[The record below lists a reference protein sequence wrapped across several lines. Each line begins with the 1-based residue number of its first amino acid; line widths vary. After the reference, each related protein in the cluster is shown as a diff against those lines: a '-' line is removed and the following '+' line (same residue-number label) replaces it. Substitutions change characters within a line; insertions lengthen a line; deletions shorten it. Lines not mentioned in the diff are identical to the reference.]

1 MSSNIREIVDFV
13 KSMDD
18 FVKGIADCE
27 AAGCTINQE
36 TINDIAEIRP
46 DILEY
51 IESIRNFIT
60 SQKVVTKVPEAVAV
74 IEPVT
79 EEVEKEK
86 TKYHRLCYDDV
97 EIISMF
103 IRDNCGNMGIDKTK
117 AKVHKRFS
125 SLNVTDQTLDGV
137 VIKKTFVNI
146 TDKYFKVENKRIIA
160 VNESESTSSAKEEPE
175 EVAKKVEEKPVTNKG
190 FVRTYTASMQTK
202 SFNSL
207 LKILDQKHLFQL
219 ISENPELTKSQIVDI
234 AKVELDRV
242 NNGMSTES
250 LAILYGILI
259 LDVMDKTGAT
269 KTVSVRKNVYKTYGL
284 HVDNT
289 LINDIK
295 NRKVLTP
302 QILDKFAS

>member
-1 MSSNIREIVDFV
+1 MSSSNIRELVDFV

-18 FVKGIADCE
+18 FVNGIADCE
-27 AAGCTINQE
+27 ASGCTIDQE

-60 SQKVVTKVPEAVAV
+60 SQKVIAEATSSTV
-74 IEPVT
+74 IEPAV
-79 EEVEKEK
+79 EVKKEK
-86 TKYHRLCYDDV
+86 TKYRRLKHDDIEV
-97 EIISMF
+97 IGKY
-103 IRDNCGNMGIDKTK
+103 IRDNCHNMTIDKTK

-125 SLNVTDQTLDGV
+125 SLDVADETLDT
-137 VIKKTFVNI
+137 VIVKKTFVNI
-146 TDKYFKVENKRIIA
+146 TDKYFTIENKRIVA
-160 VNESESTSSAKEEPE
+160 VGKEEPKAVE
-175 EVAKKVEEKPVTNKG
+175 KVEEKPVINKG

-250 LAILYGILI
+250 LALLYGILI

-269 KTVSVRKNVYKTYGL
+269 KPVSIRKSVYKTYGI

-289 LINDIK
+289 LINDMK
-295 NRKVLTP
+295 NRRVLTP
-302 QILDKFAS
+302 QILDKVAG

>member
-1 MSSNIREIVDFV
+1 MSNIREVVDFV
-13 KSMDD
+13 KSMDE
-18 FVKGIADCE
+18 FVAGIAACE
-27 AAGCTINQE
+27 AEGNTINQE

-51 IESIRNFIT
+51 VESIRNFIT
-60 SQKVVTKVPEAVAV
+60 SQKVIVEVPEAV
-74 IEPVT
+74 IEPVVT
-79 EEVEKEK
+79 EVKKEK
-86 TKYHRLCYDDV
+86 LKYRRLKHDDIEV
-97 EIISMF
+97 IGEF
-103 IRDNCGNMGIDKTK
+103 IRDNCNSMTIDKTK

-125 SLNVTDQTLDGV
+125 SLDVADETLDTV
-137 VIKKTFVNI
+137 VVKKTFVNI
-146 TDKYFKVENKRIIA
+146 TDKYFTIANKRIVA
-160 VNESESTSSAKEEPE
+160 AGSASVKEEPKAVE
-175 EVAKKVEEKPVTNKG
+175 KVEEKPIINKG
-190 FVRTYTASMQTK
+190 FVRTYTASMPTK

-269 KTVSVRKNVYKTYGL
+269 KPVSIRKSVYKTYGI

-295 NRKVLTP
+295 NRRVLTP
-302 QILDKFAS
+302 QILGKF

>member
-1 MSSNIREIVDFV
+1 MSNSNIREVVDFV

-18 FVKGIADCE
+18 FVKGITDCE

-36 TINDIAEIRP
+36 TINDISEIRP

-60 SQKVVTKVPEAVAV
+60 SQKVITEVPKAVV
-74 IEPVT
+74 IEPTT
-79 EEVEKEK
+79 EDVKKEK
-86 TKYHRLCYDDV
+86 TKYRRLKHDDIEV
-97 EIISMF
+97 IGEF
-103 IRDNCGNMGIDKTK
+103 IRDNCNSMTIDKTK

-125 SLNVTDQTLDGV
+125 SLDVADETLDTV
-137 VIKKTFVNI
+137 IIKKTFVNI
-146 TDKYFKVENKRIIA
+146 TDKYFTIENKRIIA
-160 VNESESTSSAKEEPE
+160 VSESTEEPKAVE
-175 EVAKKVEEKPVTNKG
+175 KVEEKPVTNKG

-295 NRKVLTP
+295 SRKVLTP
-302 QILDKFAS
+302 QILDKFVG

>member
-1 MSSNIREIVDFV
+1 MSSSNIREVVDFV

-36 TINDIAEIRP
+36 TINDISEIRP

-60 SQKVVTKVPEAVAV
+60 SQKVITEVPKTVA
-74 IEPVT
+74 IEPVVT
-79 EEVEKEK
+79 EVKKEK
-86 TKYHRLCYDDV
+86 LKYRRLKHDDIEV
-97 EIISMF
+97 IGEF
-103 IRDNCGNMGIDKTK
+103 IRDNCNSMTIDKTK

-125 SLNVTDQTLDGV
+125 SLDVADETLDTV

-146 TDKYFKVENKRIIA
+146 TDKYFTIENKRIVA
-160 VNESESTSSAKEEPE
+160 VGSTSVKEEPKVVE
-175 EVAKKVEEKPVTNKG
+175 KVEEKPVTNKG
-190 FVRTYTASMQTK
+190 FIRTYTASMPTK

-250 LAILYGILI
+250 LAILYGILV

-269 KTVSVRKNVYKTYGL
+269 KPVSIRKSVYKTYGI

-295 NRKVLTP
+295 NRRVLTH
-302 QILDKFAS
+302 QILDKF

>member
-1 MSSNIREIVDFV
+1 MSSSNIREVVDFV

-60 SQKVVTKVPEAVAV
+60 SQKVITEVPKAAV
-74 IEPVT
+74 IEPVVT
-79 EEVEKEK
+79 EIKKEK
-86 TKYHRLCYDDV
+86 IKYRRLKHDDIEV
-97 EIISMF
+97 IGEF
-103 IRDNCGNMGIDKTK
+103 IRDNCNSMTIDKTK

-125 SLNVTDQTLDGV
+125 SLDVADETLDTV

-146 TDKYFKVENKRIIA
+146 TDKYFTIENKRIVAIG
-160 VNESESTSSAKEEPE
+160 SASVKEEP
-175 EVAKKVEEKPVTNKG
+175 KVVEKMEEKPVINKG
-190 FVRTYTASMQTK
+190 FVRTYTASMPTK

-259 LDVMDKTGAT
+259 LDVIDKTGAT
-269 KTVSVRKNVYKTYGL
+269 KPVSIRKSVYKTYGI

-295 NRKVLTP
+295 NRRVLTP
-302 QILDKFAS
+302 QILDKF

>member
-1 MSSNIREIVDFV
+1 MSSSNIRELVDFV

-18 FVKGIADCE
+18 FIKGIADCE

-36 TINDIAEIRP
+36 TINDISEIRP

-60 SQKVVTKVPEAVAV
+60 SQKVITEVPKAAV
-74 IEPVT
+74 IEPVVT
-79 EEVEKEK
+79 EVKKEK
-86 TKYHRLCYDDV
+86 PKYRRLKHDDI
-97 EIISMF
+97 EIIGEF
-103 IRDNCGNMGIDKTK
+103 IRDNCSSMTIDKTK

-125 SLNVTDQTLDGV
+125 SLDVADETLDTV

-146 TDKYFKVENKRIIA
+146 TDKYFTIENKRIVA
-160 VNESESTSSAKEEPE
+160 VGSASVEEPKAVE
-175 EVAKKVEEKPVTNKG
+175 KVEEKPVTNKG
-190 FVRTYTASMQTK
+190 FIRTYTASMPTK

-259 LDVMDKTGAT
+259 LDVMDRTGAT
-269 KTVSVRKNVYKTYGL
+269 KPVSIRKNVYKTYGL

-295 NRKVLTP
+295 NRRVLTP
-302 QILDKFAS
+302 QILGKF

>member
-1 MSSNIREIVDFV
+1 MSNIREVVDFV
-13 KSMDD
+13 KSMDE
-18 FVKGIADCE
+18 FVDGITACE
-27 AAGCTINQE
+27 ATGCTINQE
-36 TINDIAEIRP
+36 AINDIAEIRP

-51 IESIRNFIT
+51 VESIKNFIT
-60 SQKVVTKVPEAVAV
+60 SQKVTVEVPKAAV
-74 IEPVT
+74 IEPVV
-79 EEVEKEK
+79 EVKKEK
-86 TKYHRLCYDDV
+86 TKYRRLKHDDIEV
-97 EIISMF
+97 IGEF
-103 IRDNCGNMGIDKTK
+103 IRDNCNSMTIDKTK

-125 SLNVTDQTLDGV
+125 SLDVADETLDTV
-137 VIKKTFVNI
+137 IIKKTFVNI
-146 TDKYFKVENKRIIA
+146 TDKYFTIENKRIIA
-160 VNESESTSSAKEEPE
+160 VSESTEEPK
-175 EVAKKVEEKPVTNKG
+175 AKVEKVEEKPVTNKG

-295 NRKVLTP
+295 SRKVLTS
-302 QILDKFAS
+302 QILDKFAG

>member
-1 MSSNIREIVDFV
+1 MSSSNIRELVDFV

-18 FVKGIADCE
+18 FVNGIADCE
-27 AAGCTINQE
+27 ASGCTIDQE

-60 SQKVVTKVPEAVAV
+60 SQKVIIEVPKATV
-74 IEPVT
+74 IEPAV
-79 EEVEKEK
+79 EVKKEK
-86 TKYHRLCYDDV
+86 IKYRRLKHDDIEV
-97 EIISMF
+97 IGKY
-103 IRDNCGNMGIDKTK
+103 IRDNCHNMTIDKTK
-117 AKVHKRFS
+117 TKVHKRFS
-125 SLNVTDQTLDGV
+125 SLDVANETLDTV
-137 VIKKTFVNI
+137 VNKKTFVNI
-146 TDKYFKVENKRIIA
+146 SDKYFTIENKRIVA
-160 VNESESTSSAKEEPE
+160 VGKEEPKAVE
-175 EVAKKVEEKPVTNKG
+175 KVEEKPVINKG

-250 LAILYGILI
+250 LALLYGILI
-259 LDVMDKTGAT
+259 LDVMDKTNAT
-269 KTVSVRKNVYKTYGL
+269 KTVSIRKNVYKTYGI

-295 NRKVLTP
+295 NRRVLTP
-302 QILDKFAS
+302 QILDKF

>member
-1 MSSNIREIVDFV
+1 MSSSNIRELVDFV

-18 FVKGIADCE
+18 FIKGIADCE

-36 TINDIAEIRP
+36 TINDISEIRP

-60 SQKVVTKVPEAVAV
+60 SQKVITEVPKAAV
-74 IEPVT
+74 IEPVVT
-79 EEVEKEK
+79 EVKKEK
-86 TKYHRLCYDDV
+86 LKYRRLKHDDIEV
-97 EIISMF
+97 IGEF
-103 IRDNCGNMGIDKTK
+103 IRDNCNSMTIDKTK

-125 SLNVTDQTLDGV
+125 SLDVADETLDTV

-146 TDKYFKVENKRIIA
+146 TDKYFTIENKRIVA
-160 VNESESTSSAKEEPE
+160 VGSASVKEEP
-175 EVAKKVEEKPVTNKG
+175 KVVEKVKEKPVTNKG
-190 FVRTYTASMQTK
+190 FIRTYTASMPTK

-269 KTVSVRKNVYKTYGL
+269 KPVSIRKSVYKTYGI
-284 HVDNT
+284 HVNNT

-295 NRKVLTP
+295 NRRVLTP
-302 QILDKFAS
+302 QILDKF

>member
-1 MSSNIREIVDFV
+1 MSNSNIREVVDFV

-18 FVKGIADCE
+18 FVNGIANCE
-27 AAGCTINQE
+27 ASGCTINQE

-60 SQKVVTKVPEAVAV
+60 SQKVIEVPKAAV

-79 EEVEKEK
+79 EVKKEK
-86 TKYHRLCYDDV
+86 TKYRRLKHDDIEV
-97 EIISMF
+97 IGKY
-103 IRDNCGNMGIDKTK
+103 IRDNCHNMTIDKTK

-125 SLNVTDQTLDGV
+125 SLDVADETLDT
-137 VIKKTFVNI
+137 VIVKKTFVNI
-146 TDKYFKVENKRIIA
+146 TDKYFTIANKKIVA
-160 VNESESTSSAKEEPE
+160 VSESAEEPKAVE
-175 EVAKKVEEKPVTNKG
+175 KVEEKPVINKG

-250 LAILYGILI
+250 LALLYGILI

-269 KTVSVRKNVYKTYGL
+269 KPVSIRKSVYKTYGI

-295 NRKVLTP
+295 SRRVLTP
-302 QILDKFAS
+302 QILDKFAG

>member
-1 MSSNIREIVDFV
+1 MSNIREIVDFV

-27 AAGCTINQE
+27 SAGCAINQE

-60 SQKVVTKVPEAVAV
+60 SQKVTVEVPKAAV
-74 IEPVT
+74 IEPAT
-79 EEVEKEK
+79 EVKKEK
-86 TKYHRLCYDDV
+86 IKYRRLKHDDIEV
-97 EIISMF
+97 IGEF
-103 IRDNCGNMGIDKTK
+103 IRDNCHNMTIDKTK

-125 SLNVTDQTLDGV
+125 SLDVADETLDT
-137 VIKKTFVNI
+137 VIVKKTFVNI
-146 TDKYFKVENKRIIA
+146 TDKYFTIANKRIVA
-160 VNESESTSSAKEEPE
+160 VSESAEEPKAVE
-175 EVAKKVEEKPVTNKG
+175 KVEEKPVINKG

-269 KTVSVRKNVYKTYGL
+269 KPVSIRKSVYKTYGI

-295 NRKVLTP
+295 NRRVLTP
-302 QILDKFAS
+302 QILGKF

>member
-1 MSSNIREIVDFV
+1 MSNIREVVDFV
-13 KSMDD
+13 KSMDE
-18 FVKGIADCE
+18 FVDGITVCE
-27 AAGCTINQE
+27 ATGCAINQE

-60 SQKVVTKVPEAVAV
+60 SQKVTVEVPKAAV
-74 IEPVT
+74 IEPAT
-79 EEVEKEK
+79 EVKKEK
-86 TKYHRLCYDDV
+86 TKYRRLKHDDIEV
-97 EIISMF
+97 IGEF
-103 IRDNCGNMGIDKTK
+103 IRDNCHNMTIDKTK

-125 SLNVTDQTLDGV
+125 SLDVADETLDT
-137 VIKKTFVNI
+137 VIVKKTFVNI
-146 TDKYFKVENKRIIA
+146 TDKYFTIANKRIVA
-160 VNESESTSSAKEEPE
+160 VSESAEEPKAVE
-175 EVAKKVEEKPVTNKG
+175 KVEEKPVTNKG

-269 KTVSVRKNVYKTYGL
+269 KPVSIRKSVYKTYGI

-295 NRKVLTP
+295 NRRVLTP
-302 QILDKFAS
+302 QILDKFVG

>member
-1 MSSNIREIVDFV
+1 MSSSNIRELVDFV

-18 FVKGIADCE
+18 FVNGIADCE
-27 AAGCTINQE
+27 ASGCTIDQE

-60 SQKVVTKVPEAVAV
+60 SQKVITEVPKATV
-74 IEPVT
+74 IEPAV
-79 EEVEKEK
+79 EVKKEK
-86 TKYHRLCYDDV
+86 IKYRRLKHDDIEV
-97 EIISMF
+97 IGKY
-103 IRDNCGNMGIDKTK
+103 IRDNCHNMTIDKTK
-117 AKVHKRFS
+117 TKVHKRFS
-125 SLNVTDQTLDGV
+125 SLDVADETLDTV
-137 VIKKTFVNI
+137 VNKKTFVNI
-146 TDKYFKVENKRIIA
+146 SDKYFTIENKRIVA
-160 VNESESTSSAKEEPE
+160 VGKEEPKAVE
-175 EVAKKVEEKPVTNKG
+175 KLEEKPVINKG

-250 LAILYGILI
+250 LALLYGILI
-259 LDVMDKTGAT
+259 LDVMDKTNAT
-269 KTVSVRKNVYKTYGL
+269 KTVSIRKNVYKTYGI

-295 NRKVLTP
+295 NRRVLTP
-302 QILDKFAS
+302 QILDKF

>member
-1 MSSNIREIVDFV
+1 MSNSNIREVVDFV

-27 AAGCTINQE
+27 ASGCAINQE

-60 SQKVVTKVPEAVAV
+60 SQKVITEVPKATV
-74 IEPVT
+74 IEPAV
-79 EEVEKEK
+79 EVKKEK
-86 TKYHRLCYDDV
+86 TKYRRLKHDDIEV
-97 EIISMF
+97 IGKY
-103 IRDNCGNMGIDKTK
+103 IRDNCHNMTIDKTK
-117 AKVHKRFS
+117 TKVHKRFS
-125 SLNVTDQTLDGV
+125 SLDVANETLDTV
-137 VIKKTFVNI
+137 VNKKTFVNI
-146 TDKYFKVENKRIIA
+146 SDKYFTIENKRIVA
-160 VNESESTSSAKEEPE
+160 VGKEEPKAVE
-175 EVAKKVEEKPVTNKG
+175 KVEEKPVINKG

-250 LAILYGILI
+250 LALLYGILI
-259 LDVMDKTGAT
+259 LDVMDKTNAT
-269 KTVSVRKNVYKTYGL
+269 KTVSIRKNVYKTYGI

-295 NRKVLTP
+295 NRRVLTP
-302 QILDKFAS
+302 QILDKF

>member
-1 MSSNIREIVDFV
+1 MSSSNIRELVDFV

-18 FVKGIADCE
+18 FVNGIADCE
-27 AAGCTINQE
+27 ASGCTIDQE

-60 SQKVVTKVPEAVAV
+60 SQKVIAEATSSTV
-74 IEPVT
+74 IEPAV
-79 EEVEKEK
+79 EVKKEK
-86 TKYHRLCYDDV
+86 TKYRRLKHDDIEV
-97 EIISMF
+97 IGKY
-103 IRDNCGNMGIDKTK
+103 IRDNCHNMTIDKTK

-125 SLNVTDQTLDGV
+125 SLDVADETLDT
-137 VIKKTFVNI
+137 VIVKKTFVNI
-146 TDKYFKVENKRIIA
+146 TDKYFTIENKRIVA
-160 VNESESTSSAKEEPE
+160 VGKEEPKAVE
-175 EVAKKVEEKPVTNKG
+175 KVEEKPVINKG

-250 LAILYGILI
+250 LALLYGILI

-269 KTVSVRKNVYKTYGL
+269 KPVSIRKSVYKTYGI

-295 NRKVLTP
+295 NRRVLTP
-302 QILDKFAS
+302 QILDKFAG

>member
-1 MSSNIREIVDFV
+1 MSSNIRELVDFV

-18 FVKGIADCE
+18 FVKGISDCE

-60 SQKVVTKVPEAVAV
+60 SQKVIIEVPKPAV
-74 IEPVT
+74 IEPVV
-79 EEVEKEK
+79 EVKKEK
-86 TKYHRLCYDDV
+86 TKYRRLKHDDIEV
-97 EIISMF
+97 IGEF
-103 IRDNCGNMGIDKTK
+103 IRDNCNNMTIDKTK
-117 AKVHKRFS
+117 TKVHKRFS
-125 SLNVTDQTLDGV
+125 SLDVADETLDTV

-146 TDKYFKVENKRIIA
+146 TDKYFTIENKRIVA
-160 VNESESTSSAKEEPE
+160 VGSASVEEPKVVVE
-175 EVAKKVEEKPVTNKG
+175 KVEEKLITNKG
-190 FVRTYTASMQTK
+190 FVRTYTASMPTK

-269 KTVSVRKNVYKTYGL
+269 KTVSVRKSVYKTYGI

-295 NRKVLTP
+295 NRRVLTP
-302 QILDKFAS
+302 QILDKF

>member
-1 MSSNIREIVDFV
+1 MSNIREVVDFV
-13 KSMDD
+13 KSMDE
-18 FVKGIADCE
+18 FVDGITACE
-27 AAGCTINQE
+27 ATGCTINQE
-36 TINDIAEIRP
+36 AINDIAEIRP

-51 IESIRNFIT
+51 VESIKNFIT
-60 SQKVVTKVPEAVAV
+60 SQKVTVEVPKAAV
-74 IEPVT
+74 IEPAT
-79 EEVEKEK
+79 EGKKEK
-86 TKYHRLCYDDV
+86 TKYRRLKHDDIEV
-97 EIISMF
+97 IGEF
-103 IRDNCGNMGIDKTK
+103 IRDNCNNMSIDKTK

-125 SLNVTDQTLDGV
+125 SLDVADETLDT
-137 VIKKTFVNI
+137 VIVKKTFVNI
-146 TDKYFKVENKRIIA
+146 TDKYFTIANKKIVA
-160 VNESESTSSAKEEPE
+160 VGSTSVKEEPKAVE
-175 EVAKKVEEKPVTNKG
+175 KVEEKPVTNKG
-190 FVRTYTASMQTK
+190 FVRTYAASMPTK

-269 KTVSVRKNVYKTYGL
+269 KPVSIRKSVYKTYGI

-295 NRKVLTP
+295 NRRVLTP
-302 QILDKFAS
+302 QILDKF

>member
-1 MSSNIREIVDFV
+1 MSSSNIRELVDFV

-18 FVKGIADCE
+18 FIKGIADCE

-36 TINDIAEIRP
+36 TINDISEIRP

-60 SQKVVTKVPEAVAV
+60 SQKVITEVPKAAV
-74 IEPVT
+74 IEPVVT
-79 EEVEKEK
+79 EVKKEK
-86 TKYHRLCYDDV
+86 LKYRRLKHDDIEV
-97 EIISMF
+97 IGEF
-103 IRDNCGNMGIDKTK
+103 IRDNCNSMTIDKTK

-125 SLNVTDQTLDGV
+125 SLDVADETLDTV

-146 TDKYFKVENKRIIA
+146 TDKYFTIENKRIVA
-160 VNESESTSSAKEEPE
+160 VGSASVKEEP
-175 EVAKKVEEKPVTNKG
+175 KVVEKVKEKPVTNKG
-190 FVRTYTASMQTK
+190 FIRTYTASMPTK

-269 KTVSVRKNVYKTYGL
+269 KPVSIRKSVYKTYGI

-295 NRKVLTP
+295 NRRVLTP
-302 QILDKFAS
+302 QILDKFIG

>member
-1 MSSNIREIVDFV
+1 MSNIREVVDFA
-13 KSMDD
+13 KSMDE
-18 FVKGIADCE
+18 FVDGIAACE
-27 AAGCTINQE
+27 ADGCTINQE
-36 TINDIAEIRP
+36 AINDIAEIRP

-51 IESIRNFIT
+51 VESIKNFIT
-60 SQKVVTKVPEAVAV
+60 SQKVTVEVPEAVAV

-79 EEVEKEK
+79 EVKKEK
-86 TKYHRLCYDDV
+86 TKYRRLKYDDI
-97 EIISMF
+97 EIIGEF
-103 IRDNCGNMGIDKTK
+103 IRDNCNGTTIDKTK

-125 SLNVTDQTLDGV
+125 SLDVADETLDT
-137 VIKKTFVNI
+137 VIVKKTFVNI
-146 TDKYFKVENKRIIA
+146 TDKYFTIANKRIVA
-160 VNESESTSSAKEEPE
+160 VSESAEEPKATE
-175 EVAKKVEEKPVTNKG
+175 KAVEKPVTNKG

-295 NRKVLTP
+295 SRKVLTP
-302 QILDKFAS
+302 QILDKFAG

>member
-1 MSSNIREIVDFV
+1 MSNIREVVDFV
-13 KSMDD
+13 KSMDE
-18 FVKGIADCE
+18 FVDGITACE
-27 AAGCTINQE
+27 ATGCTINQE
-36 TINDIAEIRP
+36 AINDIAEIRP

-51 IESIRNFIT
+51 VESIKNFIT
-60 SQKVVTKVPEAVAV
+60 SQKVTVEVPKAAV
-74 IEPVT
+74 IEPAV
-79 EEVEKEK
+79 EVKKEK
-86 TKYHRLCYDDV
+86 TKYRRLKHDDIEV
-97 EIISMF
+97 IGEF
-103 IRDNCGNMGIDKTK
+103 IRDNCNNMSIDKTK

-125 SLNVTDQTLDGV
+125 SLDVADETLDT
-137 VIKKTFVNI
+137 VIVKKTFVNI
-146 TDKYFKVENKRIIA
+146 TDKYFTIENKRIVA
-160 VNESESTSSAKEEPE
+160 VSESAEEPKVVE
-175 EVAKKVEEKPVTNKG
+175 KVEEKPVTNKG
-190 FVRTYTASMQTK
+190 FVRTYTASMPTK

-295 NRKVLTP
+295 SRKVLTP
-302 QILDKFAS
+302 QILDKF

>member
-1 MSSNIREIVDFV
+1 MSNIREVVDFV
-13 KSMDD
+13 KSMDE
-18 FVKGIADCE
+18 FVDGITACE
-27 AAGCTINQE
+27 ATGCTINQE
-36 TINDIAEIRP
+36 TINDISEIRP

-60 SQKVVTKVPEAVAV
+60 SQKVITEVPKAVV
-74 IEPVT
+74 IEPTT
-79 EEVEKEK
+79 EDVKKEK
-86 TKYHRLCYDDV
+86 TKYRRLKHDDIEV
-97 EIISMF
+97 IGEF
-103 IRDNCGNMGIDKTK
+103 IRDNCNSMTIDKTK

-125 SLNVTDQTLDGV
+125 SLDVADETLDTV

-146 TDKYFKVENKRIIA
+146 TDKYFTIENKRIIA
-160 VNESESTSSAKEEPE
+160 VSESTEEPKAVE
-175 EVAKKVEEKPVTNKG
+175 KVEEKPVANKG

-269 KTVSVRKNVYKTYGL
+269 KTVSVRKNVYKTYGI

-295 NRKVLTP
+295 NRKVLTS
-302 QILDKFAS
+302 QILDKFAG

>member
-1 MSSNIREIVDFV
+1 MSSSNIRELVDFV

-18 FVKGIADCE
+18 FIKGIADCE

-36 TINDIAEIRP
+36 TINDISEIRP

-60 SQKVVTKVPEAVAV
+60 SQKVITEVPKAAV
-74 IEPVT
+74 IEPVVT
-79 EEVEKEK
+79 EVKKEK
-86 TKYHRLCYDDV
+86 LKYRRLKHDDIEV
-97 EIISMF
+97 IGEF
-103 IRDNCGNMGIDKTK
+103 IRDNCNSMTIDKTK

-125 SLNVTDQTLDGV
+125 SLDAADETLDTV

-146 TDKYFKVENKRIIA
+146 TDKYFTIENKRIVA
-160 VNESESTSSAKEEPE
+160 VGSASVKEEP
-175 EVAKKVEEKPVTNKG
+175 KVVEKVKEKPVTNKG
-190 FVRTYTASMQTK
+190 FIRTYTASMPAK

-269 KTVSVRKNVYKTYGL
+269 KPVSIRKSVYKTYGI

-295 NRKVLTP
+295 NRRVLTP
-302 QILDKFAS
+302 QILDKF

>member
-1 MSSNIREIVDFV
+1 MSSSNIRELVDFV

-18 FVKGIADCE
+18 FIKGIADCE

-36 TINDIAEIRP
+36 TINDISEIRP

-60 SQKVVTKVPEAVAV
+60 SQKVITEVPKAAV
-74 IEPVT
+74 IEPVVT
-79 EEVEKEK
+79 EVKKEK
-86 TKYHRLCYDDV
+86 LKYRRLKHDDIEV
-97 EIISMF
+97 IGEF
-103 IRDNCGNMGIDKTK
+103 IRDNCNSMTIDKTK

-125 SLNVTDQTLDGV
+125 SLDVADETLDTV

-146 TDKYFKVENKRIIA
+146 TDKYFTIENKRIVA
-160 VNESESTSSAKEEPE
+160 VGSASVKEEPE
-175 EVAKKVEEKPVTNKG
+175 VVEKVKEKPVTNKG
-190 FVRTYTASMQTK
+190 FIRTYTASMPTK

-242 NNGMSTES
+242 NNGMSTEN

-269 KTVSVRKNVYKTYGL
+269 KPVSIRKSVYKTYGI

-295 NRKVLTP
+295 NRRVLTP
-302 QILDKFAS
+302 QILDKF

>member
-1 MSSNIREIVDFV
+1 MSNIREVVDFV
-13 KSMDD
+13 KSMDE
-18 FVKGIADCE
+18 FVDGITACE
-27 AAGCTINQE
+27 ATGCTINQE
-36 TINDIAEIRP
+36 AINDIAEIRP

-51 IESIRNFIT
+51 VESIKNFIT
-60 SQKVVTKVPEAVAV
+60 SQKVTVEVPKAAV
-74 IEPVT
+74 IEPAT
-79 EEVEKEK
+79 EVKKEK
-86 TKYHRLCYDDV
+86 IKYRRLKHDDIEV
-97 EIISMF
+97 IGEF
-103 IRDNCGNMGIDKTK
+103 IRDNCHNMTIDKTK

-125 SLNVTDQTLDGV
+125 SLDVADETLDT
-137 VIKKTFVNI
+137 VIVKKTFVNI
-146 TDKYFKVENKRIIA
+146 TDKYFTIENKRIIA
-160 VNESESTSSAKEEPE
+160 VSESTEEPKAVE
-175 EVAKKVEEKPVTNKG
+175 KVEEKPVTNKG

-295 NRKVLTP
+295 NRRVLTP
-302 QILDKFAS
+302 QILDKFAG

>member
-1 MSSNIREIVDFV
+1 MSNIREVVDFV
-13 KSMDD
+13 KSIDEFID
-18 FVKGIADCE
+18 GIAACE
-27 AAGCTINQE
+27 ADGCTINQE
-36 TINDIAEIRP
+36 AINDIAEIRP

-51 IESIRNFIT
+51 VESIKNFIT
-60 SQKVVTKVPEAVAV
+60 SQKVPVEVPEAVV
-74 IEPVT
+74 IEPAV
-79 EEVEKEK
+79 EVKKEK
-86 TKYHRLCYDDV
+86 TKYRRLKYDDIEV
-97 EIISMF
+97 IGEF
-103 IRDNCGNMGIDKTK
+103 IRDNCNNTNIDKTK

-125 SLNVTDQTLDGV
+125 SLDVADETLDTV
-137 VIKKTFVNI
+137 VVKKTFVNI
-146 TDKYFKVENKRIIA
+146 TDKYFTIVNKRIVA
-160 VNESESTSSAKEEPE
+160 VNESKSTSAAKEEPE

-295 NRKVLTP
+295 SRKVLTP
-302 QILDKFAS
+302 QILDKFVG

>member
-1 MSSNIREIVDFV
+1 MSNSNIREVVDFV

-60 SQKVVTKVPEAVAV
+60 SQKVIEVPKAAV

-79 EEVEKEK
+79 EVKKEK
-86 TKYHRLCYDDV
+86 TKYRRLKHDDIEV
-97 EIISMF
+97 IGKY
-103 IRDNCGNMGIDKTK
+103 IRDNCHNMTIDKTK

-125 SLNVTDQTLDGV
+125 SLDVADETLDT
-137 VIKKTFVNI
+137 VIVKKTFVNI
-146 TDKYFKVENKRIIA
+146 TDKYFTIANKKIVA
-160 VNESESTSSAKEEPE
+160 VSESAEEPKAVE
-175 EVAKKVEEKPVTNKG
+175 KVEEKPVINKG

-250 LAILYGILI
+250 LALLYGILI

-269 KTVSVRKNVYKTYGL
+269 KPVSIRKSVYKTYGI

-295 NRKVLTP
+295 NRRVLTP
-302 QILDKFAS
+302 QILDKFAG

>member
-1 MSSNIREIVDFV
+1 MSNSNIRELVDFV

-18 FVKGIADCE
+18 FVKGITDCE

-36 TINDIAEIRP
+36 TINDISEIRP

-60 SQKVVTKVPEAVAV
+60 SQKVIIEVPKAAV

-79 EEVEKEK
+79 EVKKEK
-86 TKYHRLCYDDV
+86 TKYRRLKHDDIEV
-97 EIISMF
+97 IGEF
-103 IRDNCGNMGIDKTK
+103 IRDNCNNMTIDKTK

-125 SLNVTDQTLDGV
+125 SLDVADETLDTV
-137 VIKKTFVNI
+137 VVKKTFVNI
-146 TDKYFKVENKRIIA
+146 TDKYFTIENKRIVA
-160 VNESESTSSAKEEPE
+160 VESASVKEEPK
-175 EVAKKVEEKPVTNKG
+175 VVEEKPIINKG
-190 FVRTYTASMQTK
+190 FVRTYTASMPTK

-269 KTVSVRKNVYKTYGL
+269 KTVSVRKNVYKTYGI

-295 NRKVLTP
+295 NRRVLTP
-302 QILDKFAS
+302 QILDKF

>member
-1 MSSNIREIVDFV
+1 MSNSNIRELVDFV

-18 FVKGIADCE
+18 FVKGITDCE

-36 TINDIAEIRP
+36 TINDISEIRP

-60 SQKVVTKVPEAVAV
+60 SQKVIIEVPKAAV

-79 EEVEKEK
+79 EVKKEK
-86 TKYHRLCYDDV
+86 TKYRRLKHDDIEV
-97 EIISMF
+97 IGEF
-103 IRDNCGNMGIDKTK
+103 IRDNCNNMTIDKTK

-125 SLNVTDQTLDGV
+125 SLDVADETLDTV
-137 VIKKTFVNI
+137 VVKKTFVNI
-146 TDKYFKVENKRIIA
+146 TDKYFTIENKRIVA
-160 VNESESTSSAKEEPE
+160 VGSASVKEEPK
-175 EVAKKVEEKPVTNKG
+175 VVEEKPIINKG
-190 FVRTYTASMQTK
+190 FVRTYTASMPTK

-269 KTVSVRKNVYKTYGL
+269 KTVSVRKNVYKTYGI

-295 NRKVLTP
+295 NRRVLTP
-302 QILDKFAS
+302 QILDKF

>member
-1 MSSNIREIVDFV
+1 MSSSNIRELVDFV

-18 FVKGIADCE
+18 FIKGIADCE

-36 TINDIAEIRP
+36 TINDISEIRP

-60 SQKVVTKVPEAVAV
+60 SQKVITEVPKAAV
-74 IEPVT
+74 IEPVVT
-79 EEVEKEK
+79 EVKKEK
-86 TKYHRLCYDDV
+86 LKYRRLKHDDIEV
-97 EIISMF
+97 IGEF
-103 IRDNCGNMGIDKTK
+103 IRDNCNSMTIDKTK

-125 SLNVTDQTLDGV
+125 SLDVADETLDTV

-146 TDKYFKVENKRIIA
+146 TDKYFTIENKRIVA
-160 VNESESTSSAKEEPE
+160 VGSASVKEEP
-175 EVAKKVEEKPVTNKG
+175 KVVEKVKEKPVTNKG
-190 FVRTYTASMQTK
+190 FIRTYTASMPTK

-269 KTVSVRKNVYKTYGL
+269 KPVSIRKSVYKTYGI

-295 NRKVLTP
+295 NRRVLTP
-302 QILDKFAS
+302 QILDKF

>member
-1 MSSNIREIVDFV
+1 MSSSNIREVVDFV

-36 TINDIAEIRP
+36 TINDISEIRP

-60 SQKVVTKVPEAVAV
+60 SQKVITEVPKTVA
-74 IEPVT
+74 IEPVVT
-79 EEVEKEK
+79 EVKKEK
-86 TKYHRLCYDDV
+86 LKYRRLKHDDIEV
-97 EIISMF
+97 IGKY
-103 IRDNCGNMGIDKTK
+103 IRDNCHNMTIDKTK
-117 AKVHKRFS
+117 TKVHKRFS
-125 SLNVTDQTLDGV
+125 SLDVANETLDTV
-137 VIKKTFVNI
+137 VNKKTFVNI
-146 TDKYFKVENKRIIA
+146 SDKYFTIENKRIVA
-160 VNESESTSSAKEEPE
+160 VGKEEPKAVE
-175 EVAKKVEEKPVTNKG
+175 KVEEKPVINKG

-250 LAILYGILI
+250 LALLYGILI
-259 LDVMDKTGAT
+259 LDVMDKTNAT
-269 KTVSVRKNVYKTYGL
+269 KTVSIRKNVYKTYGI

-295 NRKVLTP
+295 NRRVLTP
-302 QILDKFAS
+302 QILDKF

>member
-1 MSSNIREIVDFV
+1 MSNIREVVDFV
-13 KSMDD
+13 KSMDE
-18 FVKGIADCE
+18 FVDGITTCE
-27 AAGCTINQE
+27 ATGCTINQE

-60 SQKVVTKVPEAVAV
+60 SQKVTVEVPKAAVT
-74 IEPVT
+74 EPVVA
-79 EEVEKEK
+79 EVKKEK
-86 TKYHRLCYDDV
+86 TKYRRLKHDDI
-97 EIISMF
+97 EIIGEF
-103 IRDNCGNMGIDKTK
+103 IRDNCNNMTIDKTK
-117 AKVHKRFS
+117 TKVHKRFS
-125 SLNVTDQTLDGV
+125 SLDVADETLDTV

-146 TDKYFKVENKRIIA
+146 TDKYFTIENKRIVA
-160 VNESESTSSAKEEPE
+160 VGSASVKEEPK
-175 EVAKKVEEKPVTNKG
+175 VVDKVEEKPVINKG
-190 FVRTYTASMQTK
+190 FVRTYTTSMPTK

-207 LKILDQKHLFQL
+207 SKILDQKHLFQL

-259 LDVMDKTGAT
+259 LDVMDRTGAT
-269 KTVSVRKNVYKTYGL
+269 KTVSVRKSVYKTYGI

-289 LINDIK
+289 LVNDIK
-295 NRKVLTP
+295 SHRVLTS
-302 QILDKFAS
+302 QIFDAFN

>member
-1 MSSNIREIVDFV
+1 MSNIREIVDFV

-27 AAGCTINQE
+27 AAGCAINQE
-36 TINDIAEIRP
+36 AINDIAEIRP

-60 SQKVVTKVPEAVAV
+60 SQKVTVEVPKAAV
-74 IEPVT
+74 IEPAT
-79 EEVEKEK
+79 EVKKEK
-86 TKYHRLCYDDV
+86 IKYRRLKHDDIEV
-97 EIISMF
+97 IGEF
-103 IRDNCGNMGIDKTK
+103 IRDNCNNMSIDKTK

-125 SLNVTDQTLDGV
+125 SLDVADETLDT
-137 VIKKTFVNI
+137 VIVKKTFVNI
-146 TDKYFKVENKRIIA
+146 TDKYFTIANKRIVA
-160 VNESESTSSAKEEPE
+160 VSESAEEPKAVE
-175 EVAKKVEEKPVTNKG
+175 KVEEKPVINKG

-269 KTVSVRKNVYKTYGL
+269 KPVSIRKSVYKTYGI

-295 NRKVLTP
+295 NRRVLTP
-302 QILDKFAS
+302 QILDKFVG

>member
-1 MSSNIREIVDFV
+1 MSSSNIREVVDFV

-36 TINDIAEIRP
+36 TINDISEIRP

-60 SQKVVTKVPEAVAV
+60 SQKVITEVPKTVA
-74 IEPVT
+74 IEPVVT
-79 EEVEKEK
+79 EVKKEK
-86 TKYHRLCYDDV
+86 LKYRRLKHDDI
-97 EIISMF
+97 EIIGEF
-103 IRDNCGNMGIDKTK
+103 IRDNCNSMTIDKTK

-125 SLNVTDQTLDGV
+125 SLDVADETLDTV

-146 TDKYFKVENKRIIA
+146 TDKYFTIENKRIVA
-160 VNESESTSSAKEEPE
+160 VGSTSVKEEPKVVE
-175 EVAKKVEEKPVTNKG
+175 KVEEKPVTNKG
-190 FVRTYTASMQTK
+190 FIRTYTASMPTK

-269 KTVSVRKNVYKTYGL
+269 KPVSIRKSVYKTYGI

-295 NRKVLTP
+295 NHRVLTP
-302 QILDKFAS
+302 QILGKF